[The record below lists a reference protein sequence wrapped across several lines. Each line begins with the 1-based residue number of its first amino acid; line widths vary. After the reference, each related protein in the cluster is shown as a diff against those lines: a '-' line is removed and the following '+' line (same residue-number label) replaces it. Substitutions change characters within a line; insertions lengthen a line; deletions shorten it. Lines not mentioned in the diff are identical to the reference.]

1 MQAEWRPFD
10 RLYVC
15 SRAGVL
21 LNKRTGKAR
30 PVEDSPR
37 PADPHKYVRVVLKE
51 SPNKIGS
58 NNQKRVALRNVVA
71 HCWLSGFELG
81 PDGEPTGYKKVY
93 QLNRDP
99 KDCRASNLIVLTEQ
113 QASQRGLA
121 LTSRQNR
128 APRATTTTTA
138 ATTTVTAGVT
148 AAPHHSAAFNS
159 SPASSNPSSC
169 DSSTVATSSVAAVW
183 P

>member
-1 MQAEWRPFD
+1 MLLQAEWRPFD

-21 LNKRTGKAR
+21 LNKRTGKVR

-37 PADPHKYVRVVLKE
+37 PADPHKYVRLVLKE

-58 NNQKRVALRNVVA
+58 NNQKRVALRNAVA
-71 HCWLSGFELG
+71 HCWLPGFELG

-93 QLNRDP
+93 QLDRDP
-99 KDCRASNLIVLTEQ
+99 KDCRAANLAVLTEQ
-113 QASQRGLA
+113 QARQKGLA

-128 APRATTTTTA
+128 APRTA
-138 ATTTVTAGVT
+138 ANRVTVQGYEGVHNWKPPGTSCKVANTNTTG
-148 AAPHHSAAFNS
+148 
-159 SPASSNPSSC
+159 PAHLRAKYC
-169 DSSTVATSSVAAVW
+169 
-183 P
+183 